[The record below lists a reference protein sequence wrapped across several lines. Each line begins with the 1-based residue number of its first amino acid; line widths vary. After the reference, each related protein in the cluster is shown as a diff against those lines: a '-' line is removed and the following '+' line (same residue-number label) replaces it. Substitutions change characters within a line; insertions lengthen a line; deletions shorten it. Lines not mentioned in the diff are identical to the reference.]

1 MRKNFPVVTAVF
13 LALAFLVAS
22 APAQETAAKPVARN
36 VVLIGWD
43 GCQRDHLKEMIG
55 RGEVP
60 NLVALSKEGAL
71 VDVDVITGATD
82 TKAGWTQIL
91 TGYAPA
97 RTGVYSNRKYQPI
110 PVGYTVFERV
120 EKFFGPD
127 NVETVAI
134 IGKKGHVDADAPRRV
149 PYEQWARRQARQA
162 NVDRARPG
170 LGNLQGGRIV
180 EENGQKFVETLG
192 KPYYN
197 TKSHMDK
204 FVNGLVENDKV
215 GEMALRELERC
226 KDKRFFFFIHF
237 ADPDHSGHKFGENSQ
252 EYTDAIKSDDA
263 WTGRIIAKLREAG
276 VYDRTLVYITA
287 DHGFNEGATG
297 HSYAPYVFLAT
308 NDKQVTRNG
317 VREDIAPTVLKHL
330 GLDVSKVDPAFDGIP
345 LDQPAPERKAPSAK
359 PAAAPKP
366 KRAAAG
372 QVGRGEKIPANQSRS
387 EFKTDAKRVAGRQ
400 PIRVFIVAGQSNA
413 TGYNHIR
420 QYHGGREPFP
430 ETLRVQPRILFWP
443 GSDTPQEKDNLWTAL
458 RVGDSGSFGPE
469 IAFGHDMEQA
479 MPGAAIA
486 IVKYAVGGTGIAR
499 SVDYTDYI
507 PAVAGFN
514 DKGRNWRPPTDGREP
529 GALYRAL
536 IANFRNAVSALER
549 DGRKWELTGFVWMQ
563 GEHEGGISRKMAEDY
578 EKLLSDFIKSVR
590 TDLQAPS
597 LPFAIGQ
604 VNSHTW
610 AYGDIARKCQA
621 EVCRKD
627 RNALLV
633 ETVDLPRVSGDA
645 AHFTADGMLTLGSR
659 FAQAMLTRIPAG
671 PR

>member
-22 APAQETAAKPVARN
+22 APAQETAAKPAARN

-43 GCQRDHLKEMIG
+43 GAQRDHLKEMIG

-60 NLVALSKEGAL
+60 NLLALSKEGAL

-97 RTGVYSNRKYQPI
+97 KTGVFSNGKYQPI

-149 PYEQWARRQARQA
+149 PYEQWVKREARQA
-162 NVDRARPG
+162 KVDTARPG

-180 EENGQKFVETLG
+180 EENGRKFVETPG

-197 TKSHMDK
+197 TKSHMDE

-237 ADPDHSGHKFGENSQ
+237 ADPDHTGHKFGENSQ

-263 WTGRIIAKLREAG
+263 WTGRIIAKLKEAG
-276 VYDRTLVYITA
+276 VYDRTLVYVVV
-287 DHGFNEGATG
+287 DHGFNEGAKG

-317 VREDIAPTVLKHL
+317 AREDIAPTVLKHL
-330 GLDVSKVDPAFDGIP
+330 GLDVSKVEPAFDGIP
-345 LDQPAPERKAPSAK
+345 LDQPAPERKAPAVKPGGAK
-359 PAAAPKP
+359 A

-372 QVGRGEKIPANQSRS
+372 Q
-387 EFKTDAKRVAGRQ
+387 
-400 PIRVFIVAGQSNA
+400 AGQARGRAARKPDSSQPEAAGAGDEQSMEQEKQLSARFSKDESLGRLKQITEALDGYRNLVDTIGQKSNLA
-413 TGYNHIR
+413 KDYHITVI
-420 QYHGGREPFP
+420 HGGNIPENAEIVVRMSGKDLRACNGIGWEFQYIGFP
-430 ETLRVQPRILFWP
+430 NWVKQVQGYVEYLEYQNMKMRLELARLKT
-443 GSDTPQEKDNLWTAL
+443 SDPLD
-458 RVGDSGSFGPE
+458 
-469 IAFGHDMEQA
+469 
-479 MPGAAIA
+479 
-486 IVKYAVGGTGIAR
+486 
-499 SVDYTDYI
+499 
-507 PAVAGFN
+507 
-514 DKGRNWRPPTDGREP
+514 
-529 GALYRAL
+529 
-536 IANFRNAVSALER
+536 
-549 DGRKWELTGFVWMQ
+549 
-563 GEHEGGISRKMAEDY
+563 ISRLAREVATTKERLATEYLDPA
-578 EKLLSDFIKSVR
+578 K
-590 TDLQAPS
+590 
-597 LPFAIGQ
+597 
-604 VNSHTW
+604 W
-610 AYGDIARKCQA
+610 AD
-621 EVCRKD
+621 
-627 RNALLV
+627 
-633 ETVDLPRVSGDA
+633 
-645 AHFTADGMLTLGSR
+645 
-659 FAQAMLTRIPAG
+659 
-671 PR
+671 

>member
-237 ADPDHSGHKFGENSQ
+237 ADPDHTGHKFGENSQ

-263 WTGRIIAKLREAG
+263 WTGRIIAKLKEAG
-276 VYDRTLVYITA
+276 VYDRTLVYVVV
-287 DHGFNEGATG
+287 DHGFNEGAKG

-317 VREDIAPTVLKHL
+317 AREDIAPTVLKHL
-330 GLDVSKVDPAFDGIP
+330 GLDVSKVEPAFDGIP
-345 LDQPAPERKAPSAK
+345 LDQPAPERKAPAVKPGGAK
-359 PAAAPKP
+359 A

-372 QVGRGEKIPANQSRS
+372 Q
-387 EFKTDAKRVAGRQ
+387 
-400 PIRVFIVAGQSNA
+400 AGQARGRAARKPDSSQPEAAGAGDEQSMEQEKQLSARFSKDESLGRLKQITEALDGYRNLVDTIGQKSNLA
-413 TGYNHIR
+413 KDYHITVI
-420 QYHGGREPFP
+420 HGGNIPENAEIVVRMSGKDLRACNGIGWEFQYIGFP
-430 ETLRVQPRILFWP
+430 NWVKQVQGYVEYLEYQNMKMRLELARLKT
-443 GSDTPQEKDNLWTAL
+443 SDPLD
-458 RVGDSGSFGPE
+458 
-469 IAFGHDMEQA
+469 
-479 MPGAAIA
+479 
-486 IVKYAVGGTGIAR
+486 
-499 SVDYTDYI
+499 
-507 PAVAGFN
+507 
-514 DKGRNWRPPTDGREP
+514 
-529 GALYRAL
+529 
-536 IANFRNAVSALER
+536 
-549 DGRKWELTGFVWMQ
+549 
-563 GEHEGGISRKMAEDY
+563 ISRLAREVATTKERLATEYLDPA
-578 EKLLSDFIKSVR
+578 K
-590 TDLQAPS
+590 
-597 LPFAIGQ
+597 
-604 VNSHTW
+604 W
-610 AYGDIARKCQA
+610 AD
-621 EVCRKD
+621 
-627 RNALLV
+627 
-633 ETVDLPRVSGDA
+633 
-645 AHFTADGMLTLGSR
+645 
-659 FAQAMLTRIPAG
+659 
-671 PR
+671 